1 MAYNVNKDLVMGDD
15 LFLYIYTAST
25 AITAATDFT
34 SANTEVLAFATSC
47 SLQIDGETIDTSN
60 KMSCRWNS
68 NLAGKNS
75 YTVSADALYTDESG
89 HYSFD
94 ALLADMVA
102 GDAIGWVIAQPT
114 SGSTCEGSGE
124 FYIDNSKVIA
134 YGEGLITS
142 LSLNAGNNE
151 AASCSIT
158 ITGSGELHVDAN

>member
-1 MAYNVNKDLVMGDD
+1 MTYDVNKDLVMGDD
-15 LFLYIYTAST
+15 LFLYIYEPSS

-34 SANTEVLAFATSC
+34 SANTNVIAFATSC

-75 YTVSADALYTDESG
+75 YTVGADALYTDKEG
-89 HYSFD
+89 AYSFD
-94 ALLADMVA
+94 SLLPDMVA
-102 GDAIGWVIAQPT
+102 GEAIGWAIAQPT
-114 SGSTCEGSGE
+114 SAATCSAQN
-124 FYIDNSKVIA
+124 FYIDNTKVVA

-158 ITGSGELHVDAN
+158 ITGSGEILTD